1 MKNSP
6 PPTTQIEWTARFN
19 NGNGGASIAIDG
31 RSVFV
36 TGEQAREL
44 AAALVGPP
52 RAALGETSEEWSA
65 RVRSMTR
72 DERRAAADSTC
83 APLEA
88 AALAVS
94 AGITQ
99 AARTVIDPRNG
110 DAVRIVLTRFKPGTP
125 EHGANID
132 GAASVNDRASIVAFL
147 AAEAGRFDRSARSAS
162 GDFVYDKRALEISC
176 DKLRAQADIIRS
188 LAAQIERGDDRQ
200 GGE

>member
-1 MKNSP
+1 MADKTIESIYASAIVIDEAYV
-6 PPTTQIEWTARFN
+6 TTSGSASEIDMTAALAAQA
-19 NGNGGASIAIDG
+19 AS
-31 RSVFV
+31 S
-36 TGEQAREL
+36 

-147 AAEAGRFDRSARSAS
+147 TAEAKRFDEAARGISAESSYSTAVSHIHERLVTRAS
-162 GDFVYDKRALEISC
+162 LCRT
-176 DKLRAQADIIRS
+176 